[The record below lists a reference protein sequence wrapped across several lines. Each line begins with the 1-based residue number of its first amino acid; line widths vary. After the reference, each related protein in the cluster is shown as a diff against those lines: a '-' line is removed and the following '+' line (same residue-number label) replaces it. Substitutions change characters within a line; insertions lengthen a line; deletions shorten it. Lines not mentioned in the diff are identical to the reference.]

1 MTIETFSLPRHGI
14 IAWMNKFDWGT
25 GRQKSVAT
33 QNDFP
38 VVNLMKWLKLTEDSI
53 DDVEVPALTISMTG
67 SSSVYG
73 FPLQEHMQP
82 SVWIGWERLEAA
94 AHDGNET
101 EFIAA
106 AKTIDWEDCT
116 AEEYIKAVKLALSAA
131 AYLKA
136 RLLATDG
143 AKRYNDDAELQK
155 YAHVL
160 APPKVL
166 PNHTLAD
173 PTIRKN
179 RDWLMEHGDEY
190 PGQWVA
196 LRGGEFLGAAP
207 TLKELIQKIGDPRG
221 KKILVT
227 QV

>member
-1 MTIETFSLPRHGI
+1 MTIETFSLPRHGT
-14 IAWMNKFDWGT
+14 IAWMSKFNWGT
-25 GRQKSVAT
+25 GRQKPVAT
-33 QNDFP
+33 QNAFP
-38 VVNLMKWLKLTEDSI
+38 VVDLMEWLKLTDFV
-53 DDVEVPALTISMTG
+53 DDVEVSSLAFSVTG
-67 SSSVYG
+67 SSSAYG
-73 FPLQEHMQP
+73 HGLQELIRSSEQN
-82 SVWIGWERLEAA
+82 GWERLEDAA
-94 AHDGNET
+94 QDGNET

-106 AKTIDWEDCT
+106 AKTIDWENCT
-116 AEEYIKAVKLALSAA
+116 AEDYIKAVKLALSAA

-143 AKRYNDDAELQK
+143 AKRYREDAELQK

-166 PNHTLAD
+166 PNHTAAD

-196 LRGGEFLGAAP
+196 LRRGEFLGAAP
-207 TLKELIQKIGDPRG
+207 TLKELIQEIGDPRG
-221 KKILVT
+221 KNILVT

>member
-1 MTIETFSLPRHGI
+1 MS
-14 IAWMNKFDWGT
+14 KFDWGT
-25 GRQKSVAT
+25 GRQKPDAT

-38 VVNLMKWLKLTEDSI
+38 VVDLDLMEWLKLTAGRLEDI
-53 DDVEVPALTISMTG
+53 EVSSLAISVTG

-73 FPLQEHMQP
+73 LALQEHMQP
-82 SVWIGWERLEAA
+82 SVRIGWERLEAA
-94 AHDGNET
+94 AHEGNEA

-106 AKTIDWEDCT
+106 AKTIDWENCT
-116 AEEYIKAVKLALSAA
+116 AEDYIKAVKLALSAA

-143 AKRYNDDAELQK
+143 AKRYHEDAELQK

-166 PNHTLAD
+166 PNHTPAD

-196 LRGGEFLGAAP
+196 LRRGEFLGATP

-221 KKILVT
+221 KNILVT